1 MLKRF
6 LVLTVALVAIL
17 AAPAAAQYDETPDDP
32 SVLDNNI
39 VQPDTGVGDGNVSND
54 GVTNSDDG
62 ANGANS
68 DDGANGAAGTN
79 VSSGSTSNSGGL
91 ARTGADNLLGLVGLG
106 AALLVVG
113 SAVIL
118 TMNKRRDAEAV
129 LA

>member
-17 AAPAAAQYDETPDDP
+17 AAPAAAQYDETPDEP
-32 SVLDNNI
+32 SVIDNNI

-62 ANGANS
+62 SN
-68 DDGANGAAGTN
+68 GANGAAGTN

>member
-17 AAPAAAQYDETPDDP
+17 AAPAAAQYDETPDEP
-32 SVLDNNI
+32 SVIDNNI

-62 ANGANS
+62 SNGAA
-68 DDGANGAAGTN
+68 GANGAAGTN

>member
-32 SVLDNNI
+32 SVIDNNI

-62 ANGANS
+62 SN
-68 DDGANGAAGTN
+68 GANGAAGTN

>member
-17 AAPAAAQYDETPDDP
+17 AAPAAAQYDETPDEP
-32 SVLDNNI
+32 SVIDNNI
-39 VQPDTGVGDGNVSND
+39 VRPDTGVGDGNVSND

-62 ANGANS
+62 SN
-68 DDGANGAAGTN
+68 GANGAAGTN

>member
-32 SVLDNNI
+32 SVIDNNI

-54 GVTNSDDG
+54 GVT
-62 ANGANS
+62 NS